1 MENDWWWQSGG
12 GGDINLGGTE
22 RIRVLGPS
30 AGKGALGFW
39 VWCNPDTQARWGRQ
53 KLVSA

>member
-30 AGKGALGFW
+30 AGKGAPGFW